1 MLLLA
6 TGMAVLAAGCGA
18 SYRPVVTAINPV
30 GPAAQPTKYAV
41 AVSQPSPTANGLITI
56 VDFSGDSILVNA
68 NLGVAPYYLA
78 VSTGGGDGYTLN
90 GDGTFNH
97 FSIST
102 SLQTYQIQTT
112 TLLPSTPASNRP
124 SSVFPQVSYIYVTEP
139 GRSSVAQFAPS
150 TLSLRQEL
158 PIQPGANSNYIVG
171 TNTSAR
177 AYIVNSSTTGGNGQ
191 VTPLETGTG
200 TLDTPISV
208 GVNPVY
214 GVMTADTRRAFILNQ
229 GDGTVS
235 VINSQANTLD
245 SSTLVP
251 RGVIPV
257 GTSPVWADFAPSRT
271 ELVVANAGDGTTRGS
286 VSIISIPLC
295 STFALPSNP
304 NCDPNNPVDA
314 YNPTDGSG
322 FGQIL
327 ANVPVGLN
335 PQVVS
340 VLQDGTRAYVANS
353 GDTVPCAPALATLSP
368 AIPITHGCGTVS
380 VVNLTTN
387 TVTATIPVAGHP
399 NFLVTTQGTPTGK
412 VYVTSAETS
421 LMTIIRTD
429 LDQASTYVDL
439 QGAGVQ
445 VRVTAP

>member
-6 TGMAVLAAGCGA
+6 TAMAVLAAGCGA

-56 VDFSGDSILVNA
+56 VDFSGDTILVNA

-78 VSTGGGDGYTLN
+78 VAAGGGDGYTLN

-97 FSIST
+97 FSIAT
-102 SLQTYQIQTT
+102 TLQTYQVQTT
-112 TLLPSTPASNRP
+112 TLLPGTPASNRP
-124 SSVFPQVSYIYVTEP
+124 SSIFPQASYIYVTEP
-139 GRSSVAQFAPS
+139 GRSSVGQFALT

-158 PIQPGANSNYIVG
+158 PIQPGASSNYIVG
-171 TNTSAR
+171 TNASSR
-177 AYIVNSSTTGGNGQ
+177 AYIVNSSTSGGNGQ

-200 TLDTPISV
+200 TLDTPIPV

-229 GDGTVS
+229 GDNTVS
-235 VINSQANTLD
+235 VLNSQANTLD

-257 GTSPVWADFAPSRT
+257 GISPVWADFAPSRT
-271 ELVVANAGDGTTRGS
+271 ELVVANAGNGTTRGS

-295 STFALPSNP
+295 SSYALPSNP

-327 ANVPVGLN
+327 ANVPVGVN

-353 GDTVPCAPALATLSP
+353 GDTVPCAPALAALSP

-380 VVNLTTN
+380 VVDLTTN

-399 NFLVTTQGTPTGK
+399 NFVVTTQGTPTGK